1 MNQFT
6 QPPAAQPL
14 PSEAEQPPPP
24 HPPGLLRRLAHA
36 LCWTLFTLES
46 ASWRWLLTHRDQLY
60 PQAHWLRLR
69 PADPLRVLLQS
80 LWLLLIQP
88 AAQRRQRFAGLA
100 EAHRSALNRC
110 RQVLEPLLQ
119 RALARRPG
127 RSVSEQPAAQRP
139 ERPVNWWHMPLL
151 LVGLPV
157 LALCVTQPLELHQ
170 QALFAS
176 LLWLMALGVNRCSG
190 RRATLIL
197 IVLSIL
203 ASSRYFW
210 WRYSST
216 LNWDDPLDLS
226 CGLLLLAAES
236 YSWLVL
242 ILGYLQSIWPLDRQ
256 PCPLPDDTASWP
268 SVDIYIP
275 TYNED
280 LSVVRPTVLAA
291 LGIDWPQSKL
301 NIWLLDDG
309 KRDEFRQFAAA
320 AGVGYLT
327 RTNNRHAKAGNLNAA
342 MLKTSGEFIAI
353 FDCDHIPTRSFL
365 QMTMGWFLR
374 SPRLGV
380 MQTPHHFLSADP
392 FERNLDNFRQT
403 PNENT
408 LFYGLTQNGND
419 LWDATFFCGSCAI
432 LRRAAL
438 DSIGGFAVET
448 VTEDAHTSLRLHR
461 HGWTSAYIRIP
472 QAAGLATESLSAHIG
487 QRIRWARGMVQ
498 IFRLDNPL
506 CGQGLSLGQRLCY
519 FNAMLHFLSGV
530 PRLIYLTAPLAF
542 LILHAYIIYAPALL
556 ILLFVVPHIVHSTMT
571 NSRIQGR
578 YRHSFWSEIYETV
591 LSWYIAR
598 PTSVALFNPHK
609 GTFNVTAKGGLIED
623 DLFDWKMAKPF
634 LMLAALNG
642 IGLLF
647 GLYRLLWGASDER
660 LTVLISLCWVL
671 YNLIILGGALAVA
684 AEVRQVRRSHRVELR
699 LAAGIRL
706 PSGHAYPCTLLNYSD
721 GGVSI
726 RLPQGLHLT
735 LPEVATLSLQLRRGH
750 EEFEFPARGRS
761 ISRGIL
767 GAELEPMDLRRHGR
781 FVQCTFARA
790 DTWAHWHD
798 GFNQD
803 KPLSSL
809 LEIARVGLSGYRQT
823 LLYAPPCLQPL
834 IDFGRGTGQWLASF
848 VPVSPVFC
856 TVQPGSRL

>member
-1 MNQFT
+1 MNQST
-6 QPPAAQPL
+6 QPPPAQPG
-14 PSEAEQPPPP
+14 AEQPAPARQPT
-24 HPPGLLRRLAHA
+24 LLMALFRV
-36 LCWTLFTLES
+36 LCWTLFSLES
-46 ASWRWLLTHRDQLY
+46 ASWRWLLEHRQRLY
-60 PQAHWLRLR
+60 PQARWLRLR
-69 PADPLRVLLQS
+69 PADPLRILLQS
-80 LWLLLIQP
+80 LWLVLRKPVEQHPQRP
-88 AAQRRQRFAGLA
+88 ARLA
-100 EAHRSALNRC
+100 TSRLPALNRC
-110 RQVLEPLLQ
+110 LQ
-119 RALARRPG
+119 ALYKPVQRMLARGGTRQL
-127 RSVSEQPAAQRP
+127 SEQPAPARP
-139 ERPVNWWHMPLL
+139 GGTATWLQLPML
-151 LVGLPV
+151 LVALPV
-157 LALCVTQPLELHQ
+157 LALCITQPLEPYQ
-170 QALFAS
+170 QALFAG
-176 LLWLMALGVNRCSG
+176 LLWLIALSVTRFSG

-203 ASSRYFW
+203 VSSRYFW

-216 LNWDDPLDLS
+216 LNWNDPLDLS

-256 PCPLPDDTASWP
+256 PCPLPANTATWP

-291 LGIDWPQSKL
+291 IGIDWPQSKL
-301 NIWLLDDG
+301 NIWILDDG
-309 KRDEFRQFAAA
+309 KRDEFRQFAAD

-327 RTNNRHAKAGNLNAA
+327 RSDNRHAKAGNLNTA
-342 MLKTSGEFIAI
+342 MGKTSGEFIAI

-365 QMTMGWFLR
+365 QMTIGWFLR

-380 MQTPHHFLSADP
+380 LQTPHHFLSADP
-392 FERNLDNFRQT
+392 FERNLDNFRRT

-432 LRRAAL
+432 LRRTAL
-438 DSIGGFAVET
+438 ESIGGFAVET

-506 CGQGLSLGQRLCY
+506 SGRGLSLGQRLCY

-542 LILHAYIIYAPALL
+542 LLLHAYIIYAPALL

-571 NSRIQGR
+571 NSRIQGK

-598 PTSVALFNPHK
+598 PTSVALFNPRK

-623 DLFDWKMAKPF
+623 DQFDWKMAKPF
-634 LMLAALNG
+634 LILATLNL

-647 GLYRLLWGASDER
+647 GIYRLLWGPSDER

-671 YNLIILGGALAVA
+671 YNLIVLGGALAVA
-684 AEVRQVRRSHRVELR
+684 AEVRQIRRAHRVDLH
-699 LAAGIRL
+699 LDAGIRL

-726 RLPQGLHLT
+726 QLPRGLN
-735 LPEVATLSLQLRRGH
+735 LSLPDVTRLLLLLRRGH

-761 ISRGIL
+761 VTQGIL
-767 GAELEPMDLRRHGR
+767 GAELDPMDLRRHGR

-790 DTWAHWHD
+790 DTWARWHD
-798 GFNQD
+798 GFEQD
-803 KPLSSL
+803 NPLSSL
-809 LEIARVGLSGYRQT
+809 HGIARVGLSGYRQT
-823 LLYAPPCLQPL
+823 LLYAPDCIQPL
-834 IDFGRGTGQWLASF
+834 IAFARDSGRWFASF
-848 VPVSPVFC
+848 VPVTPAFSI
-856 TVQPGSRL
+856 VQTGSRP

>member
-1 MNQFT
+1 MNQLT
-6 QPPAAQPL
+6 QPL
-14 PSEAEQPPPP
+14 PAQPSPSEAGNSPSATR
-24 HPPGLLRRLAHA
+24 HPTLLMALFRV
-36 LCWTLFTLES
+36 LCWTLLRLES
-46 ASWRWLLTHRDQLY
+46 TSWRWLLEHRQQLY
-60 PQAHWLRLR
+60 PQACWLRLR

-80 LWLLLIQP
+80 LWYVLRKPVQQRPPRATWLATSCLP
-88 AAQRRQRFAGLA
+88 AL
-100 EAHRSALNRC
+100 SRC
-110 RQVLEPLLQ
+110 RQALYI
-119 RALARRPG
+119 RMLARDGTRQI
-127 RSVSEQPAAQRP
+127 SAQPAPARSNDNGAWLQLP
-139 ERPVNWWHMPLL
+139 IL
-151 LVGLPV
+151 LVAIAL
-157 LALCVTQPLELHQ
+157 LAVCITQPLEPYQ
-170 QALFAS
+170 QALFAG
-176 LLWLMALGVNRCSG
+176 LLWLIALSVARFSG

-203 ASSRYFW
+203 VSSRYFW

-216 LNWDDPLDLS
+216 LNWEDPLDLS

-256 PCPLPDDTASWP
+256 PCPLPPDIAKWP

-301 NIWLLDDG
+301 DIWILDDG
-309 KRDEFRQFAAA
+309 KRDEFRQFAAE

-327 RTNNRHAKAGNLNAA
+327 RPDNRHAKAGNLNAA
-342 MLKTSGEFIAI
+342 MCKTNGEFIAI

-365 QMTMGWFLR
+365 QMTMGWFLH

-380 MQTPHHFLSADP
+380 LQTPHHFLSADP

-438 DSIGGFAVET
+438 ESIGGFAVET

-461 HGWTSAYIRIP
+461 QGWTSAYIRIP

-506 CGQGLSLGQRLCY
+506 FGQGLSLGQRLCY

-542 LILHAYIIYAPALL
+542 LVLHAYIIYAPALL
-556 ILLFVVPHIVHSTMT
+556 ILLFVVPHIAHSTMT
-571 NSRIQGR
+571 NSRIQGK

-598 PTSVALFNPHK
+598 PTSVALLNPRK
-609 GTFNVTAKGGLIED
+609 GTFNVTAKGGLIEGD
-623 DLFDWKMAKPF
+623 QFDWKMAKPF
-634 LMLAALNG
+634 LFLAALNL

-647 GLYRLLWGASDER
+647 GVYRLLWGPSDER

-671 YNLIILGGALAVA
+671 YNLVILGGALAVA
-684 AEVRQVRRSHRVELR
+684 AEVRQIRRAHRVDLH
-699 LAAGIRL
+699 LDAGIRL

-726 RLPQGLHLT
+726 QLPQGLNLNLT
-735 LPEVATLSLQLRRGH
+735 DVTRLSLLLRRGH

-761 ISRGIL
+761 ITQGLL

-790 DTWAHWHD
+790 DTWARWHN
-798 GFNQD
+798 GFEQD

-809 LEIARVGLSGYRQT
+809 SGIARVGISGYRQT
-823 LLYAPPCLQPL
+823 LLYAPSCAQPL
-834 IDFGRGTGQWLASF
+834 IAFLGSAGRWFASF
-848 VPVSPVFC
+848 VPVTPVLSI
-856 TVQPGSRL
+856 VKAGPHP